1 MEHWSYFLVPDLFTI
16 STISSQRLLCTSQ
29 LPWNY
34 TIIVRFLRKDPAK
47 IIGDLINLNH
57 REETVHLGVP
67 YLMQILIKSSLRPL
81 RKKPLQAKAPMG
93 GVCNQ
98 FYVHQ

>member
-1 MEHWSYFLVPDLFTI
+1 MDLN
-16 STISSQRLLCTSQ
+16 S
-29 LPWNY
+29 
-34 TIIVRFLRKDPAK
+34 IIVRFLRKDPAK

-67 YLMQILIKSSLRPL
+67 YLMQIMINSSQRPL

-98 FYVHQ
+98 FYVHQWTLVVHLDVGALALKTHFLTSDKLGQ

>member
-1 MEHWSYFLVPDLFTI
+1 MYILIGPRFTHNILNFLTK
-16 STISSQRLLCTSQ
+16 TS
-29 LPWNY
+29 LHITASMYLNY
-34 TIIVRFLRKDPAK
+34 IIVRILRKDPAK